1 MITEINY
8 DKLADL
14 ISEKLAEKM
23 KANEDHTRSFA
34 WARKNLF
41 ANRSY
46 SWIKYWVI
54 AKHPEIL
61 TENGGWLTKPDGPG
75 KPVKVISEK
84 AARKWLAENEKKIDW
99 SAPEP
104 VTIARRMGLAKPIKR
119 NKQQ

>member
-41 ANRSY
+41 ANSY
-46 SWIKYWVI
+46 RTFC
-54 AKHPEIL
+54 A
-61 TENGGWLTKPDGPG
+61 
-75 KPVKVISEK
+75 PVKNFCSFFTV
-84 AARKWLAENEKKIDW
+84 RKQVLQLD
-99 SAPEP
+99 
-104 VTIARRMGLAKPIKR
+104 
-119 NKQQ
+119 